1 MRGLLTSSE
10 TYARADGSL
19 ADVSM
24 LDGDQ
29 MMVAP
34 GVRII
39 EMADGWI
46 AVSAGDDDQIKRLC
60 HAAGIPDPS
69 DLPRVPRTLPS
80 EPFLSVLTEHDVS
93 ATAVRREQRYPFFD
107 DPANQAAGMVASY
120 RHGEWGWLEQPG
132 AAWNFGNLDV
142 RLELAPPLLGEH
154 TIEVVLE
161 VGLDRSDIDE
171 LLATGAVL
179 QQ

>member
-1 MRGLLTSSE
+1 MAGYLAGCNRERCHGLSARSSQCSGETGPAAPPTLQRHCWVRGLLTSSE

-120 RHGEWGWLEQPG
+120 RHGEWGWLE
-132 AAWNFGNLDV
+132 
-142 RLELAPPLLGEH
+142 
-154 TIEVVLE
+154 
-161 VGLDRSDIDE
+161 
-171 LLATGAVL
+171 
-179 QQ
+179 